1 MYYLSFDCATKSL
14 AFVIAYVNVD
24 KLLLQESNIL
34 LTSMLTK
41 ELTKEFTKKFTQE
54 ITNLEQLQLQLQLQL
69 QKEELT
75 KLKEQLQ
82 KIKSNLIQIIDG
94 ETVDLFPNIADVDI
108 LTVDRIKALVFYVR
122 KRILPALASLTRRS
136 LSDIPKLQILIEFQM
151 GANPKARMI
160 FAALIAVFADYDV
173 KLVNPSL
180 KNKIHFSEEG
190 KHKHFIKKYSQL
202 YSANKAHTKYNFEQ
216 IERIFGTNIKK
227 STNTER
233 GHIADSFMQI
243 LGKLYF

>member
-1 MYYLSFDCATKSL
+1 
-14 AFVIAYVNVD
+14 
-24 KLLLQESNIL
+24 
-34 LTSMLTK
+34 
-41 ELTKEFTKKFTQE
+41 
-54 ITNLEQLQLQLQLQL
+54 
-69 QKEELT
+69 
-75 KLKEQLQ
+75 
-82 KIKSNLIQIIDG
+82 
-94 ETVDLFPNIADVDI
+94 
-108 LTVDRIKALVFYVR
+108 
-122 KRILPALASLTRRS
+122 
-136 LSDIPKLQILIEFQM
+136 
-151 GANPKARMI
+151 MI